1 MNDSENFEQ
10 LRRVLA
16 LKRYEQPPPG
26 YFDRLSREVIARIK
40 AGEQG
45 ERTGAMDW
53 LSRFWAAFETKPLLA
68 GAFGTAVCALLVS
81 GISYSEKMETPAVAT
96 LPTAGELAFAA
107 NSSPPAPLNQ
117 PMEHSGIT
125 IASSTTP
132 IMSPGNSFFTQFGN
146 GDGIGIQPVNFKLG
160 DN

>member
-1 MNDSENFEQ
+1 MNDSEDFEQ
-10 LRRVLA
+10 LRRLLA

-26 YFDRLSREVIARIK
+26 YFNRLSREVIARIK
-40 AGEQG
+40 AGEQEEG
-45 ERTGAMDW
+45 TGVMSW

-81 GISYSEKMETPAVAT
+81 GISYSEKMETPQIAA
-96 LPTAGELAFAA
+96 LPTVGDLAFAA
-107 NSSPPAPLNQ
+107 ESSPPAPLNQ

-132 IMSPGNSFFTQFGN
+132 IMPPGNSFFSQFGN
-146 GDGIGIQPVNFKLG
+146 GIGIQPVNFKLD

>member
-10 LRRVLA
+10 LRRLLA

-40 AGEQG
+40 AGEPG
-45 ERTGAMDW
+45 ESAGAMNW
-53 LSRFWAAFETKPLLA
+53 LSRFRAAFETKPLLA

-81 GISYSEKMETPAVAT
+81 GISYSEKLETPPVAA
-96 LPTAGELAFAA
+96 LPTPGELAFAA
-107 NSSPPAPLNQ
+107 ENSPPAPLNQ
-117 PMEHSGIT
+117 SMEHSGIT

-132 IMSPGNSFFTQFGN
+132 IMSPANPFFSQFGN
-146 GDGIGIQPVNFKLG
+146 GIGIQPVSLNLG
-160 DN
+160 GN